1 MKVHKYNTKKYNFGE
16 LLEGKYTLDDG
27 YKVIRSKKFIKVW
40 ESFILNELTK
50 ILSSNKIVVQ
60 KLPSIRMHPNYTYL
74 NILEVVKNSVKTTSQ
89 SWAQW
94 SNMHKDSDAPYHHPK
109 FDINFWMPLIDVS
122 LENTMYVETS
132 PNNYEPVL
140 LKYGELLEFKGNTTN
155 HGGKVYNSSEDFRT
169 SLDFRG
175 CTYDNYDESVLEDI
189 PIFVTGKKDT
199 TQKNWFVIDE
209 YYSLYEKR

>member
-16 LLEGKYTLDDG
+16 LLEGKYTPDDG

-50 ILSSNKIVVQ
+50 VLSSNKIVVQ
-60 KLPSIRMHPNYTYL
+60 KLPSIRMHPNHTYRQDTR
-74 NILEVVKNSVKTTSQ
+74 EVIVKTTSQ
-89 SWAQW
+89 GWDKW

-109 FDINFWMPLIDVS
+109 FDINFWAPLIDVS
-122 LENTMYVETS
+122 PENTMYVETS
-132 PNNYEPVL
+132 PNNYEPAL
-140 LKYGELLEFKGNTTN
+140 LKYGEFLEFKGNSLN
-155 HGGKVYNSSEDFRT
+155 HGGQTYNSSEDFRT

-175 CTYDNYDESVLEDI
+175 CTYNNYDESVLEDI
-189 PIFVTGKKDT
+189 PVFVTGKKGT

-209 YYSLYEKR
+209 YYSLYEKLT

>member
-1 MKVHKYNTKKYNFGE
+1 
-16 LLEGKYTLDDG
+16 
-27 YKVIRSKKFIKVW
+27 
-40 ESFILNELTK
+40 
-50 ILSSNKIVVQ
+50 
-60 KLPSIRMHPNYTYL
+60 
-74 NILEVVKNSVKTTSQ
+74 
-89 SWAQW
+89 
-94 SNMHKDSDAPYHHPK
+94 MHKDSDAPYHHPK

-140 LKYGELLEFKGNTTN
+140 LKYGELLEFKGNSIN
-155 HGGKVYNSSEDFRT
+155 HGGQVYNSSEDFRT

-189 PIFVTGKKDT
+189 PIFVSGKEDK

-209 YYSLYEKR
+209 YYSLYERL

>member
-1 MKVHKYNTKKYNFGE
+1 MKKQVYLFEISDITENQVKLPYSTGLIWGYCA
-16 LLEGKYTLDDG
+16 LDD
-27 YKVIRSKKFIKVW
+27 KIK
-40 ESFILNELTK
+40 SNYELG
-50 ILSSNKIVVQ
+50 LSSNKIVVQ
-60 KLPSIRMHPNYTYL
+60 KLPSIRMHPNYTYRQDTR
-74 NILEVVKNSVKTTSQ
+74 EVIVKTTSQ
-89 SWAQW
+89 SWGKW

-209 YYSLYEKR
+209 YYSLYER